1 MEILEN
7 IPLALYTSI
16 RIGGP
21 ARFFCV
27 VKNEQD
33 LNTALEFAREKICRF
48 LCWAEDVIVC
58 FRTRELTDW

>member
-21 ARFFCV
+21 ARFLCC
-27 VKNEQD
+27 KNEQD
-33 LNTALEFAREKICRF
+33 LNTALEFAREKSAGSYVGR
-48 LCWAEDVIVC
+48 
-58 FRTRELTDW
+58 RM